1 VQRGRLLWWGSGI
14 VLLGAAALPAAV
26 IAFGLLASRPDR
38 VAIGPPPPD
47 LHAEDIAIAS
57 ASGATL
63 RGWFVAGEPGA
74 GAVVL
79 MHGVRSNRLSMLS
92 RARLLN
98 AAGFAILLF
107 DFQAHGESTG
117 ERITFGHLEGMDAD
131 AAVAFMRRRLPA
143 ERVGALGTSLGGA
156 AALLGAEP
164 LPVDALVVESVYPE
178 IHAAI
183 ANRIQ
188 ATLGPRL
195 GGALAPP
202 LAGLFIRLLPPVLG
216 IDPATLRPIDRIAH
230 ARTPVLV
237 ASGIDDRYTRIAEA
251 TAIFERAPFP
261 KVFWAVPDAG
271 HVDLESFDPEGYR
284 RRILPFL
291 VEALQRARP

>member
-1 VQRGRLLWWGSGI
+1 MRLARLLWWGGGI
-14 VLLGAAALPAAV
+14 AVLGAVLLVAAV
-26 IAFGLLASRPDR
+26 IAFGLIASRPDR
-38 VAIGPPPPD
+38 VVIGPPPPD
-47 LHAEDIAIAS
+47 LPAEDVSIAS

-63 RGWFVAGEPGA
+63 RGWFIAGEPGG

-79 MHGVRSNRLSMLS
+79 LHGVRANRLSMQR

-117 ERITFGHLEGMDAD
+117 ARLTFGHLEGMDANS
-131 AAVAFMRRRLPA
+131 AVAFMRARLPA

-156 AALLGAEP
+156 AALLGPEP
-164 LPVDALVVESVYPE
+164 LPVDALVIESVYPE

-188 ATLGPRL
+188 ATLGARL
-195 GGALAPP
+195 GAVLAPP
-202 LAGLFIRLLPPVLG
+202 LTALFLRVLPPVLG
-216 IDPATLRPIDRIAH
+216 IDPTTLRTIDYIAQ

-251 TAIFERAPFP
+251 TAMFERAPAP
-261 KVFWAVPDAG
+261 KEFWAVPDAG
-271 HVDLESFDPEGYR
+271 HVDLEAFDPEAYR
-284 RRILPFL
+284 RRVLPFL
-291 VEALQRARP
+291 AEALQPTRH